1 MRKLIA
7 AVVLT
12 AAVAGS
18 TLAPAGAEAMS
29 ICNKL
34 SCRTGR

>member
-12 AAVAGS
+12 ATVV
-18 TLAPAGAEAMS
+18 TLAPASADAMS

-34 SCRTGR
+34 SCKVGR